1 MQAKSAKLPS
11 LSSTPRPQRFP
22 SSVARRL
29 RPSTKF
35 CGFTLIELLVV
46 LAILGLL
53 VGLVGPRVMKA
64 LSGSKTDA
72 ARIQVEQLG
81 GTLEMYAIDIG
92 RYPTTAEGLE
102 ALVEDPG
109 NVKNWNGPYLK
120 KPHVPKDP
128 WGFDYE
134 YRSPGE
140 HGPFD
145 IWSLGADNREGG
157 DGEDQ
162 DVHGWE

>member
-1 MQAKSAKLPS
+1 
-11 LSSTPRPQRFP
+11 
-22 SSVARRL
+22 
-29 RPSTKF
+29 
-35 CGFTLIELLVV
+35 LIELLVV

-92 RYPTTAEGLE
+92 RYPTTAEGLQ
-102 ALVEDPG
+102 ALVENPG
-109 NVKNWNGPYLK
+109 NAKNWNGPYLK
-120 KPHVPKDP
+120 KPRVPKDP

-145 IWSLGADNREGG
+145 IWTLGADNREGG

-162 DVHGWE
+162 DVYGWE